1 MPIYKTDQKKD
12 GKQQYRVRIN
22 YVDQSGKPRQLTRV
36 AYGATEAKD
45 LERQL
50 SEEIKKMSP
59 AARKTMKSLY
69 DEYIEACKSELRE
82 STWDKKRRMFES
94 TILPLVGDIKLDKF
108 SVAAAQKFKSE
119 IIAQDISRATAG
131 NYCKEL
137 SAMLNFAVRM
147 EYIPRN
153 PMKKIGGIKSAEL
166 ETPEK
171 KVRYYT
177 AEEFK
182 EYIAA
187 AKAAADER
195 GNLIDHAYYIFFM
208 VAFYTGMRKG
218 EINALK
224 WSDID
229 GNVIH
234 VRRSITQK
242 LRGEDRETPPKNQSS
257 IRDIQ
262 IPTPLMNA
270 LKEHRSRQESES
282 GFTTDWR
289 VCGGQSCLRDTSI
302 EKRNESFAKAAGLP
316 HRTIHEFRHSHASLL
331 ANNGINIQEI
341 ARRLGHSQVEITWN
355 TYSHLYPKEEE
366 RALEILNKIV

>member
-50 SEEIKKMSP
+50 SEEIKKTSP

-166 ETPEK
+166 EAPEK